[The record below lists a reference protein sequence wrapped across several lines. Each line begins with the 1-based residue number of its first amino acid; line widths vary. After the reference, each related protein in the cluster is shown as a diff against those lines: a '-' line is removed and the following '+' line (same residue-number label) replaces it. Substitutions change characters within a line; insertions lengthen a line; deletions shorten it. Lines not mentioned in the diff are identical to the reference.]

1 MIKQW
6 IKRTTLLILI
16 ILAMPLFT
24 ACGGGG
30 DSGTSSGSGFVPPP
44 VQTPQGATISI
55 TLTDINS
62 QSITEINPLTQGVMR
77 IVVTDADDNPVANEV
92 ISATTTLG
100 RIVPETGTALT
111 DDNGVAVLYIT
122 ADGMDGA
129 GTLTASLTF
138 NEVESAGSINF
149 SATTKVEQSA
159 RKIGHITSA
168 GAFVD
173 GVIKVEPSGQVSP
186 GGTAALTVVIVDDNN
201 DPVTTEESITFTSNC
216 LFSNQAVLILP
227 ARSS

>member
-6 IKRTTLLILI
+6 IKRTTLLILT

-111 DDNGVAVLYIT
+111 DDNGLAVLYIT
-122 ADGMDGA
+122 AEAWTGR
-129 GTLTASLTF
+129 
-138 NEVESAGSINF
+138 E
-149 SATTKVEQSA
+149 
-159 RKIGHITSA
+159 R
-168 GAFVD
+168 
-173 GVIKVEPSGQVSP
+173 
-186 GGTAALTVVIVDDNN
+186 
-201 DPVTTEESITFTSNC
+201 
-216 LFSNQAVLILP
+216 
-227 ARSS
+227 